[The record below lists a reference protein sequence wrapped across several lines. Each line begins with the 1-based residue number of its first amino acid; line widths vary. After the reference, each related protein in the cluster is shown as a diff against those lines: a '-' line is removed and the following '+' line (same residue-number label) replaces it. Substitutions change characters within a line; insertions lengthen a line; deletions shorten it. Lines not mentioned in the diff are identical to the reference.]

1 MKKTVIIVCVLL
13 CVLLLAVSAYL
24 FAPKSLEAGLANYS
38 RIIMDPPDDLRLKIY
53 FIWPGTLT
61 RFPWSAEHLMTME
74 DVNTVVVES
83 EELAKHSALL
93 GKLNASAITPVDND
107 SYIDARLYYVFERD
121 NGRPI
126 LEVIVNGPNEAYF
139 VNGYEVEPTPLIY
152 EIITP
157 FLSDE
162 DRAILGIE

>member
-1 MKKTVIIVCVLL
+1 MKKTVIIICVLL

-24 FAPKSLEAGLANYS
+24 FTPKSLEAGLAKYS

-61 RFPWSAEHLMTME
+61 RFPLSAEHLMTME

-126 LEVIVNGPNEAYF
+126 LEVIVNDPKEGYF